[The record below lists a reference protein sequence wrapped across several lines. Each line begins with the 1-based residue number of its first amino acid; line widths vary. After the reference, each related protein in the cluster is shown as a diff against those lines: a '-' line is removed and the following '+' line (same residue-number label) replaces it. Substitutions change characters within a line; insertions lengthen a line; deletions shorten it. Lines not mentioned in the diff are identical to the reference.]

1 MIEGERFG
9 DAVLDA
15 RRRTKELHPHSN
27 TWGAYQCYGNPD
39 FRLNLVH
46 SNSTS
51 GGGPRRF
58 VSREEIRQNV
68 ADIASQATEAN
79 SESTLKELA
88 DLLSETPS
96 DWRDGEML
104 AAFGQAYAALGQFE
118 EAIAAYRQALADE
131 KGRAPLW
138 AAQQIANLL
147 DRTAKRATGEQKTK
161 LQKEAFEWL
170 EKISTLADTAELEA
184 IRAGYHKRNGEFSEA
199 LKACEKAIEFHK
211 RAKSYGFFYP
221 GLNAAT
227 LAYLLPHQD
236 PGLWKQRIREFAE
249 AAVRQRDEK
258 RDIWS
263 RAGVV
268 DAMLLSNLW
277 DGTLTDQQSQIMDA
291 YVAVIKGGGS
301 LREIDSILGQI
312 KFLIDNLPPENA
324 AVGPLRS
331 ILDGVKKKSLVP
343 GAVRPARG

>member
-1 MIEGERFG
+1 M
-9 DAVLDA
+9 A
-15 RRRTKELHPHSN
+15 
-27 TWGAYQCYGNPD
+27 
-39 FRLNLVH
+39 
-46 SNSTS
+46 
-51 GGGPRRF
+51 
-58 VSREEIRQNV
+58 
-68 ADIASQATEAN
+68 
-79 SESTLKELA
+79 LA
-88 DLLSETPS
+88 
-96 DWRDGEML
+96 G
-104 AAFGQAYAALGQFE
+104 FGQAYAALGQFE

-147 DRTAKRATGEQKTK
+147 DRTANRATGEQKTK
-161 LQKEAFEWL
+161 LQRQAFEWL
-170 EKISTLADTAELEA
+170 EKIATLADTAELEA
-184 IRAGYHKRNGEFSEA
+184 IRAGYHKRNGEFPEA
-199 LKACEKAIEFHK
+199 LKACEKAIDLHK

-227 LAYLLPHQD
+227 LAYLLPPQD
-236 PGLWKQRIREFAE
+236 AELWKQRIREFAE
-249 AAVRQRDEK
+249 AAVHQRDEK
-258 RDIWS
+258 RDFWS

-277 DGTLTDQQSQIMDA
+277 DGTLTDKQSQIMDA

-312 KFLIDNLPPENA
+312 KFLIDNLPPADA